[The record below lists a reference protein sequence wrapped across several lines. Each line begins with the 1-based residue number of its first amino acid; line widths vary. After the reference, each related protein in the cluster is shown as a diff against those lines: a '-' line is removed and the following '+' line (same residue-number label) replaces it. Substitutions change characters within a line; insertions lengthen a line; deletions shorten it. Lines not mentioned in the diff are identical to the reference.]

1 MVQGRALLGT
11 GLVGVHPADG
21 RYGTASLY
29 FEETSPWLRIV
40 HVAGWLGIATF
51 VVVVMAFH
59 GLRGDLNPAEHTVS
73 EYSLG
78 RYGWLMRAAFGA
90 LGLGALATAVG
101 LRFRFEPSGWRQLGN
116 LALAATAIGLFL
128 DSGFNTD
135 HLRVRETFDGTLHGD
150 GMLIICLTLP
160 AVAFTLGRDV
170 VHSSSSIRAR
180 WLLALGPAQLVAILG
195 FEVSPIAY
203 RGLAERLAITLG
215 VATLALSQSFAVSPT
230 IAASRLKRT
239 DATSLDALEGV
250 LPTGHELN
258 ARSDDPPSAIRH
270 AHRCFASTTSPP
282 ETEAPGLFRS

>member
-1 MVQGRALLGT
+1 MLQGRELLGM
-11 GLVGVHPADG
+11 GVEGVHPADV
-21 RYGTASLY
+21 RYGTADRD

-40 HVAGWLGIATF
+40 HVAGWLGVTAF

-78 RYGWLMRAAFGA
+78 RYGWLMRAAFGT

-101 LRFRFEPSGWRQLGN
+101 LRFRFEPSAWRQLGN

-128 DSGFNTD
+128 DAGFNTD

-160 AVAFTLGRDV
+160 AVAFTLGRDL
-170 VHSSSSIRAR
+170 VHSSSSMRAR
-180 WLLALGPAQLVAILG
+180 WLLALGPAQLVAIFG

-215 VATLALSQSFAVSPT
+215 VATLALSQSLAVSPT
-230 IAASRLKRT
+230 PAASRPERT
-239 DATSLDALEGV
+239 TPRRWTPLRACS
-250 LPTGHELN
+250 PRGHELD
-258 ARSDDPPSAIRH
+258 ARPDDEVVDAR
-270 AHRCFASTTSPP
+270 
-282 ETEAPGLFRS
+282 